1 MQGPANETAAGQLDL
16 DTRMHLDAA
25 CQRKH
30 PAEILALGPSC
41 AFHLNSLCG
50 RNSAG
55 SSEICATYQR
65 IFWHDISEFEP
76 RSRVSVGHVRSV
88 ARKGNSARSR

>member
-1 MQGPANETAAGQLDL
+1 MPTGRSAIGLDSFDIETEAMQGPANETAAGQLVL

-41 AFHLNSLCG
+41 AFHRRSSNANSLFG

-55 SSEICATYQR
+55 SPEIRATFQR
-65 IFWHDISEFEP
+65 DIL
-76 RSRVSVGHVRSV
+76 
-88 ARKGNSARSR
+88 ARHF